1 MRDDS
6 HDSDTDRTEPGTAPR
21 IAALRNLQGYRV
33 AHEDPD
39 IRGWEVVGG
48 DGLRIG
54 EVNDLLVDTAAGK
67 VCYLDI
73 QLDPSLYRT
82 GPDAAAPTEGKI
94 EEKMDERPQEP
105 DVAGSPELDPLADAG
120 MSGVIG
126 HAVAPAPVATP
137 SLVGATTMTEFWVRE
152 SISDEENALTADRH
166 LDHRHH
172 PGERHVVYPIG
183 QAQLDDSQDR
193 VILAS
198 QRSEDAVNLPA
209 YVPGEISPDYEQ
221 GLRKWFDPSFTPS
234 AGQDLYAH
242 DLYDEE
248 RFYQGRRAYREE
260 ASLPIRGR

>member
-1 MRDDS
+1 MRHDS
-6 HDSDTDRTEPGTAPR
+6 HDSDTDRTAPR

-33 AHEDPD
+33 VHEDPD

-54 EVNDLLVDTAAGK
+54 EVNDLLVDTTAGK

-73 QLDPSLYRT
+73 QLDPALYRT
-82 GPDAAAPTEGKI
+82 GPDPSALIEG
-94 EEKMDERPQEP
+94 KMDERPRELN
-105 DVAGSPELDPLADAG
+105 VAGVAGAPELDPLADAG

-126 HAVAPAPVATP
+126 HAVVPAPVMTP

-152 SISDEENALTADRH
+152 SISDEENALTAHRH

-172 PGERHVVYPIG
+172 PEERHVVYPIG

-198 QRSEDAVNLPA
+198 QRSEDAVNLPV

-248 RFYQGRRAYREE
+248 RFYRGRRASREE
-260 ASLPIRGR
+260 TSLPTR